1 MQNFF
6 SRGNHNFNYEKNF
19 FLFLIFYIAASLPKI
34 PIIIFIFFLFFLI
47 KKKFNI
53 ISLFKKANLIYYL
66 PSIYFFLFIFEPT
79 FYEGL
84 TINNIINLFWPASI
98 FIINIFIIYYYK
110 KKDLNLKIII
120 NLITLA
126 LITQMI
132 IIFISNF
139 FLFDYP
145 ITRLGFIDPFTNFD
159 NKYLFFQLEKIKSIN
174 PVNIANFYEIL
185 EPIIVISL
193 ASISLNNYKKY
204 YFFLFFFSFI
214 VGCSFGSRLFV
225 IFVTLII
232 FLNIF
237 FFYKKKVL
245 YLIFLI
251 SILIFFLNI
260 TIYKFVKPEKYITSF
275 YDKKYDI
282 KFDLD
287 YSFEIQTFNEF
298 LSFFDKYQP
307 NKIYEQDNFYF
318 FNITKESI
326 YNYES
331 FKIKKDYN
339 LENYFA
345 IKNINIKNINYKNTF
360 QLRPASAFSTSF
372 ERFFNENEQKNI
384 FYIFELQKW
393 GVYNFSEDIMY
404 ANEGSHKD
412 KNKHQIEHIIPGDYI
427 IYHNIFLDNFNN
439 KKYLASL
446 CLFIIYI
453 VIMKSFFCF
462 RQSINENRLFFIFS
476 IIIYFIYN
484 QIIHTSFL
492 TEKSF
497 YYLFTIFYIF
507 LILKKK
513 EIIKKQ

>member
-1 MQNFF
+1 MGIRDIARNSYFKNMNVMNAPVFSPVFF
-6 SRGNHNFNYEKNF
+6 PRTIKNARDMFKNQLSKKTDLTPTYIRTLLKELEVELSR
-19 FLFLIFYIAASLPKI
+19 
-34 PIIIFIFFLFFLI
+34 
-47 KKKFNI
+47 
-53 ISLFKKANLIYYL
+53 YL
-66 PSIYFFLFIFEPT
+66 P
-79 FYEGL
+79 
-84 TINNIINLFWPASI
+84 
-98 FIINIFIIYYYK
+98 
-110 KKDLNLKIII
+110 D
-120 NLITLA
+120 
-126 LITQMI
+126 
-132 IIFISNF
+132 
-139 FLFDYP
+139 
-145 ITRLGFIDPFTNFD
+145 
-159 NKYLFFQLEKIKSIN
+159 
-174 PVNIANFYEIL
+174 
-185 EPIIVISL
+185 
-193 ASISLNNYKKY
+193 
-204 YFFLFFFSFI
+204 FS
-214 VGCSFGSRLFV
+214 
-225 IFVTLII
+225 
-232 FLNIF
+232 LNIF
-237 FFYKKKVL
+237 RALLYSNLSTKVSM
-245 YLIFLI
+245 IENKFNKVV
-251 SILIFFLNI
+251 F
-260 TIYKFVKPEKYITSF
+260 KFVVDTIREKYITSF

-384 FYIFELQKW
+384 FYRFELQKW